1 MINEKYPSEGIKLT
15 YDGGNMCSQNESYGL
30 EISINCN
37 MNPESFL
44 AYTIDLASLSN
55 PCRPRIQMSSKHGC
69 PVAQSN
75 TLTKFFIRFY
85 YFIAVPLTV
94 IGIWLLIMGGRNP
107 TVSLM
112 ILTTA
117 IVGTVLVVWI
127 YEKVWTFVPEWT
139 VFLAIYF
146 AFGMGAGLG
155 LGATM

>member
-1 MINEKYPSEGIKLT
+1 
-15 YDGGNMCSQNESYGL
+15 
-30 EISINCN
+30 
-37 MNPESFL
+37 
-44 AYTIDLASLSN
+44 
-55 PCRPRIQMSSKHGC
+55 
-69 PVAQSN
+69 
-75 TLTKFFIRFY
+75 
-85 YFIAVPLTV
+85 
-94 IGIWLLIMGGRNP
+94 MGGRNP